1 MSKIF
6 GTDYHL
12 KNLCL
17 LFLILMM
24 LGCTASTNFIPPT
37 NNHKAYL
44 GMKEGEFTL
53 IKDSVV
59 QKISEKPADMLLGSD
74 VAQATAAKSTE
85 TYNSGQSQM
94 MGGAF
99 LNIFLPI
106 IALPM
111 TIGGISTTHT
121 GIAQFIDAI
130 NIYNDQSDSVLN
142 KEQAGEVKS
151 FPTSV
156 KILYNGT
163 KTILNKEVLL
173 KCTKKRESIFFSTIT
188 LSFEKVIGVD
198 KKLDGPFKRT
208 SLNVEKGDV
217 FYVKTESMLL
227 HVEVVEQS
235 DEGLT
240 LTFNKQ

>member
-1 MSKIF
+1 MSKISEIY
-6 GTDYHL
+6 YHL

-17 LFLILMM
+17 FFLIFVMI
-24 LGCTASTNFIPPT
+24 GCTASTNFTPPVD
-37 NNHKAYL
+37 HKAYL

-59 QKISEKPADMLLGSD
+59 QKISEKPASLLEGSD
-74 VAQATAAKSTE
+74 IAQATAAKSTE
-85 TYNSGQSQM
+85 TYNTGQSQM
-94 MGGAF
+94 QGGAF
-99 LNIFLPI
+99 LNIIMPI
-106 IALPM
+106 IAIPVML
-111 TIGGISTTHT
+111 GGISNIHT

-130 NIYNDQSDSVLN
+130 NIYNDQPDSLLNTEQTVDVLN
-142 KEQAGEVKS
+142 

-156 KILYNGT
+156 VILYSGT
-163 KTILNKEVLL
+163 KTILNKEVIM

-198 KKLDGPFKRT
+198 KKPDGLFKRT
-208 SLNVEKGDV
+208 SLIVEKDDV

-227 HVEVVEQS
+227 HVEVVAQS
-235 DEGLT
+235 DNGLT